1 MLHQG
6 LIGSPPSWSKWRPQA
21 SGHGASK
28 ENCSVQGSVRFEAK
42 LCTSKYTDRHIK
54 RIPHIDEVP
63 WQVRDCKSS
72 FKGHG
77 YIAY

>member
-42 LCTSKYTDRHIK
+42 LGASKYPDKYIK
-54 RIPHIDEVP
+54 RIVPHIDKFVAP
-63 WQVRDCKSS
+63 LLST
-72 FKGHG
+72 
-77 YIAY
+77 